1 MMGESHDN
9 RSCFFKLIFK
19 GHNTEQLQ
27 IPPKFE
33 KYLPKE
39 LPEQAI
45 LRGSTGD
52 EWRVKLCKTADGI
65 YLQDGWKHYFEDH
78 SLGGNEFLLFKYNG
92 ELCFDVIIFGKDGCE
107 RVYGSLIRTNH
118 ETASSSG
125 AGRPRKTSLRSHLL
139 HESKPSKDT
148 PERSK
153 VSKMA
158 ESFASDFPYF
168 KSCMAKYNVDKV
180 FILTLPALFAR
191 EHLPQCTT
199 TIVLRNSEDRSW
211 KVKYVSTEKSY
222 ALSQGWAVFVR
233 DNKLKIG
240 DICIFELLAKKE
252 IRVHIFRRPRIELT
266 CKRA

>member
-1 MMGESHDN
+1 MTCN
-9 RSCFFKLIFK
+9 IYLLIK
-19 GHNTEQLQ
+19 Q

-125 AGRPRKTSLRSHLL
+125 AGRPRKTSLRSNLL

-180 FILTLPALFAR
+180 FILRLPALFAR

-199 TIVLRNSEDRSW
+199 TIVLRNSEGRSW

-266 CKRA
+266 CKRV